1 MILRC
6 GTAQQ
11 LLRVPKIREPSN
23 ITDQKFD
30 AKNPCLSIK
39 QPKYQANINWIQHC
53 QKRVKMSLAEVN
65 LSAHHF
71 LTLTRKLKIA
81 IPTPKTAQLSHIE
94 DGRYS

>member
-1 MILRC
+1 
-6 GTAQQ
+6 
-11 LLRVPKIREPSN
+11 
-23 ITDQKFD
+23 
-30 AKNPCLSIK
+30 
-39 QPKYQANINWIQHC
+39 
-53 QKRVKMSLAEVN
+53 MSLAEVN